1 MGVQRLRRRRTEW
14 RLPED
19 LPVRLARF
27 QEASGLSTRALAGI
41 LGVSPYRLR
50 RWKNGG
56 DEPNPAHLF
65 AVLTVA
71 GAMGLRDGVL
81 MCPERDFPY
90 GIDVEALRR
99 RAG

>member
-1 MGVQRLRRRRTEW
+1 MGTQRWRHRRTEW

-19 LPVRLARF
+19 FPERLARF
-27 QEASGLSTRALAGI
+27 QEAGGLSTRALAGL

-50 RWKNGG
+50 RWKNGE
-56 DEPNPAHLF
+56 DDPNPAHLF

-71 GAMGLRDGVL
+71 GVMGLRDGVL
-81 MCPERDFPY
+81 MCPERDVPD

-99 RAG
+99 GV